1 VSDWIRARPNKLK
14 ANQAYFQQPAIARL
28 PVFLMGP
35 YDNYS
40 QWFIFIGVATGG
52 MLAFRRAWAP
62 PTPPQSKTRLHPNS
76 QPVCPPL
83 PPPPRAHT
91 LSPHPTTA
99 VFKDMLNGT
108 NKYEA
113 S

>member
-1 VSDWIRARPNKLK
+1 MSDWIRARPNKLK

-40 QWFIFIGVATGG
+40 QWFIFFGIATGG

-62 PTPPQSKTRLHPNS
+62 PPPPPVENPPPPQLTACL
-76 QPVCPPL
+76 PPL
-83 PPPPRAHT
+83 PPPSARTYP
-91 LSPHPTTA
+91 LSTPSYGS
-99 VFKDMLNGT
+99 V
-108 NKYEA
+108 
-113 S
+113 